1 MSNERGINP
10 VYFPAPPAPA
20 PIPGRGGGT
29 PAAVPF
35 LPQRERGRGWGAA
48 AVPFLPQGEGV
59 GDGGDEPLHATV
71 LRGARRYAPTGCPH
85 QGRVHHASG
94 HPTIRQKN
102 LLR

>member
-29 PAAVPF
+29 P
-35 LPQRERGRGWGAA
+35 A

-102 LLR
+102 LRR